1 MIPDFK
7 TYIRESIWSD
17 IQDRNSGEVIRQE
30 DDPYGFNEDF
40 KKIEKMDL
48 IHPVGKADGVIDVFT
63 GSDYLWTPCNFG
75 AENYMQPGRYFTWE
89 EIVALND
96 FLKKTDYEIACQD
109 AFKSLAFKPYEYKKV
124 GKIWTYIFG
133 SDENKVYIPAF
144 GIMSGPPL
152 NICIN
157 HKKNDVI
164 VYGCIHKG
172 DAGILGLD
180 LIYDQKLH
188 ISENGMSHHSTQGFQ
203 IRLVKKLN
211 K

>member
-1 MIPDFK
+1 MRKLSNI
-7 TYIRESIWSD
+7 TESMWGD
-17 IQDRNSGEVIRQE
+17 IHRRNSGEIIRKE
-30 DDPYGFNEDF
+30 DDQFHFMEDF
-40 KKIEKMDL
+40 KKIEQMDL
-48 IHPVGKADGVIDVFT
+48 IHPVEKVDGVIDVFT
-63 GSDYLWTPCNFG
+63 TSDYLWTPCNFG
-75 AENYMQPGRYFTWE
+75 AENYMQPGRYFTCE

-96 FLKKTDYEIACQD
+96 FLKKTDYEIACLG
-109 AFKSLAFKPYEYKKV
+109 AFKSLTFKPYEYKKV
-124 GKIWTYIFG
+124 GKFWTYIFG

-152 NICIN
+152 NIHIN

-180 LIYDQKLH
+180 KYDQKLYL
-188 ISENGMSHHSTQGFQ
+188 SENGMSHHCTQGFQ